1 MSTAAA
7 QHINLM
13 LVEDDENDVRITRR
27 ALKKSGLEGEL
38 IVTRDGQEALD
49 YLFARPPFDD
59 PAKCPRPG
67 LVLLDINIPKING
80 IEVLRA
86 VKEDATLRSMPIL
99 MLTTSTRQEDVA
111 AAYAHGANGYICKP
125 IQFSR
130 FVEVIRSLGEY
141 WSLVA
146 RVPT

>member
-1 MSTAAA
+1 MNTET
-7 QHINLM
+7 IDLM
-13 LVEDDENDVRITRR
+13 LVEDDENDVRITKR
-27 ALKKSGLEGEL
+27 ALKKSGLDGEL

-49 YLFARPPFDD
+49 YLYSRPPFDD
-59 PAKCPRPG
+59 GQHRRPG
-67 LVLLDINIPKING
+67 LVLLDINIPKVNG
-80 IEVLRA
+80 IEVLRTL
-86 VKEDATLRSMPIL
+86 KEDPALRAIPVL

-130 FVEVIRSLGEY
+130 FVEVIRSLAEY
-141 WSLVA
+141 WIQVA

>member
-1 MSTAAA
+1 MTSAP
-7 QHINLM
+7 QPIDLM

-49 YLFARPPFDD
+49 YLFGRAPFDD
-59 PAKCPRPG
+59 PAQHRRPG
-67 LVLLDINIPKING
+67 LVLLDINIPKVNG
-80 IEVLRA
+80 IDVLRA
-86 VKEDATLRSMPIL
+86 VKEDPALRSIPIL

-111 AAYAHGANGYICKP
+111 AAYAHGANGFICKP

-130 FVEVIRSLGEY
+130 FVEVIRALGEY

>member
-1 MSTAAA
+1 MTSAP
-7 QHINLM
+7 QPIDLM

-49 YLFARPPFDD
+49 YLFGRPPFDD
-59 PAKCPRPG
+59 PARHRRPG
-67 LVLLDINIPKING
+67 LVLLDINIPKVNG

-86 VKEDATLRSMPIL
+86 IKEDPALRSIPIL

-111 AAYAHGANGYICKP
+111 AAYAHGANGFICKP

-130 FVEVIRSLGEY
+130 FVEVIRALGEY

>member
-1 MSTAAA
+1 MNGTPP
-7 QHINLM
+7 IDLM

-38 IVTRDGQEALD
+38 IVAHDGQEALD
-49 YLFARPPFDD
+49 YLYRRPPFEDTSIH
-59 PAKCPRPG
+59 RLPG
-67 LVLLDINIPKING
+67 LMLLDINIPKVNG
-80 IEVLRA
+80 IEVLRTL
-86 VKEDATLRSMPIL
+86 KEDLVLRSLPIL

-111 AAYAHGANGYICKP
+111 AAYAHGANGYIYKP

-130 FVEVIRSLGEY
+130 FVEVIRTLGEY
-141 WSLVA
+141 WSRVA